1 MAKHGESMD
10 EKDVVDL
17 LIRQHEEIR
26 HLFTEVKMSKGEE
39 RRETFDRLRRLLAV
53 HETAE
58 EEIVHPNARRILKD
72 GDRVINERLAEEN
85 LSKRMLSELE
95 RLGTD
100 SPEFPRRLEEL
111 RQAVEQHAE
120 REEREEF
127 PELRKHSSQERL
139 RVMATAVR
147 VAEAL
152 APTHPHPGVESTGA
166 NLLAGPFLAVMD
178 RTRDVMR
185 KAVKRS

>member
-1 MAKHGESMD
+1 MAKQPGSMD
-10 EKDVVDL
+10 EGDVVDL

-26 HLFTEVKMSKGEE
+26 TLFAEVTVSKGDK

-58 EEIVHPNARRILKD
+58 EEIVHPNARRIIQD
-72 GDRVINERLAEEN
+72 GDRVVNERLAEEN

-95 RLGTD
+95 RIGTD
-100 SPEFPRRLEEL
+100 SPEFARKLEQL
-111 RQAVEQHAE
+111 RQAVESHAE
-120 REEREEF
+120 SEEREEF
-127 PELRKHSSQERL
+127 PALRRNSSPERL
-139 RVMATAVR
+139 RVMKTAVK

-185 KAVKRS
+185 KAVKRT